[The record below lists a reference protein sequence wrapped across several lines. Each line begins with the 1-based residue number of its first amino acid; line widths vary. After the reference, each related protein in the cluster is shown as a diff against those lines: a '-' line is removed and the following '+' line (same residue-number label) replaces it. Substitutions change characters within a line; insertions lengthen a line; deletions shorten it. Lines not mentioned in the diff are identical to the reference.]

1 MATAESTGT
10 VSPIGIVSS
19 PRDEATDDEWG
30 TIRASITVLPP
41 FDGSSLRGLEEFS
54 HVEVIYL
61 FDRVDPSS
69 VCRHARRPRGDPAWP
84 EIGIFAQRAKDRPN
98 RLGLSTCELLGVED
112 RTIHVQGLDAVDGTP
127 VLDVKPYLQEFAP
140 RGSIRQAAWST
151 ELTAN
156 YF

>member
-1 MATAESTGT
+1 MATAERTWT
-10 VSPIGIVSS
+10 VSPIGSVSS
-19 PRDEATDDEWG
+19 PRGEATDNEWG
-30 TIRASITVLPP
+30 TIRASITLLPP
-41 FDGSSLRGLEEFS
+41 FDGSPLRGLEEFS

-69 VCRHARRPRGDPAWP
+69 VCLHARRPRGNPSWP
-84 EIGIFAQRAKDRPN
+84 EIGIAQRAKDRPN

-112 RTIHVQGLDAVDGTP
+112 RTIHVRGLDAVDGTP

-140 RGSIRQAAWST
+140 RGSIRRAAWST
-151 ELTAN
+151 ELMAN

>member
-1 MATAESTGT
+1 MATPKSTWT

-19 PRDEATDDEWG
+19 PRDDAADDEWG
-30 TIRASITVLPP
+30 PIRASITMLPP

-61 FDRVDPSS
+61 FDQVDPST
-69 VCRHARRPRGDPAWP
+69 VCRHARRPRGNAAWP
-84 EIGIFAQRAKDRPN
+84 EVGIFAQRAKDRPN
-98 RLGLSTCELLGVED
+98 RLGLSTCALLGVED

-127 VLDVKPYLQEFAP
+127 VLDVKPYLREFAP

-151 ELTAN
+151 QLMAN